1 MENWLP
7 RHPGDDA
14 LERAS
19 VVGELPAVEGP
30 ARRLAEAL
38 LGWHN
43 AAPGAAERAY
53 EVRVVVAPA
62 APADRELCWR
72 LEIAPERVERLI
84 ALLRRDTE
92 ALFAARE

>member
-1 MENWLP
+1 MDNWFP
-7 RHPGDDA
+7 RHPGDDP

-19 VVGELPAVEGP
+19 VVGELPEVEGA

-43 AAPGAAERAY
+43 AAPGAAEPAH

-72 LEIAPERVERLI
+72 IEVAPDRVERLI